1 MKKTT
6 PPLLLSIVFCS
17 TLAMP
22 VSSIAGIKCWTN
34 RDGVRE
40 CGNMVPPEYAQKE
53 TRTVDKH
60 GITTDVNKR
69 APTKAELAERERQ
82 KAAEQKRLE
91 EEKRQEEIEAKR
103 REKQAKYDRVL
114 LATFLTEED
123 IIRSRDRK
131 VSAIDASIELTNITK
146 DKLQE
151 KLEKEKQRAAKIER
165 QGKPASKNNEN
176 DIKSLQKQIDEKKKY
191 VASKQREKKELITKY
206 AADLERFRELKA
218 EGRKLR

>member
-17 TLAMP
+17 TLALP
-22 VSSIAGIKCWTN
+22 VSSVAGIKCWTN

-69 APTKAELAERERQ
+69 APTRAELAEQERQ

-91 EEKRQEEIEAKR
+91 AEKRQEEIEAKR

-131 VSAIDASIELTNITK
+131 VSSIDASIELTNITK
-146 DKLQE
+146 DKLQK
-151 KLEKEKQRAAKIER
+151 KLEKEKQRAAK
-165 QGKPASKNNEN
+165 NNQN

-191 VASKQREKKELITKY
+191 VASKQREKKELIAKY